1 MHGLGN
7 LDDFF
12 VKVVQSILSNLSLSN
27 LSHLIIL
34 NYTYICLSHSK
45 GNLYFNFSTKYK
57 IMCYIKLIEYNR
69 SLILSLLSFDH
80 NLSKERKVNDSEFVF
95 WSHFQ
100 LISSNSSFFEYKLR
114 LMNFHETT
122 FIIK

>member
-1 MHGLGN
+1 
-7 LDDFF
+7 
-12 VKVVQSILSNLSLSN
+12 
-27 LSHLIIL
+27 
-34 NYTYICLSHSK
+34 
-45 GNLYFNFSTKYK
+45 
-57 IMCYIKLIEYNR
+57 MCYIKLIEYNR